1 MFKNSLILLLLMSL
15 GFITTAQTDTDSLDN
30 VRNDIVPPK
39 ENVKQPKQDVNYW
52 FIAGLSAVSEVHNE
66 EEIEGLL
73 GFPDIGFDLYFS
85 RKRPGRVIERG
96 LSIGWQPIGTIDTL
110 VAIDSMPYAQ
120 SLRSLNQMIHLH
132 YTPRITIFRNSKI
145 PIYAEGIVGV
155 KAAALTYQILDE
167 NNAVLHQDVEKF
179 IPTWNLGYAAGA
191 RFKMTDHMYI
201 DVRYARVMTGF
212 LEKIVDVELVDNEL
226 TYATTIWE
234 APVGYF
240 RIGLQAYF

>member
-1 MFKNSLILLLLMSL
+1 MFKKSLTLFFLMGL
-15 GFITTAQTDTDSLDN
+15 GLITTAQTDVDTLKN
-30 VRNDIVPPK
+30 TRNDVAPPK
-39 ENVKQPKQDVNYW
+39 AIVNQPKQNVNYW
-52 FIAGLSAVSEVHNE
+52 FIAGLSTVSEVYNE

-110 VAIDSMPYAQ
+110 VAIDSMPTAH

-132 YTPRITIFRNSKI
+132 YTPRITIFRNAKV
-145 PIYAEGIVGV
+145 PIYAEGIVGI
-155 KAAALTYQILDE
+155 KAAALTYQVLDE

-201 DVRYARVMTGF
+201 DIRYARVTTGF
-212 LEKIVDVELVDNEL
+212 LEKIDDVELVDNQL
-226 TYATTIWE
+226 SYSTSIWE
-234 APVGYF
+234 APVGYL
-240 RIGLQAYF
+240 RIGLQAYY

>member
-1 MFKNSLILLLLMSL
+1 MGL
-15 GFITTAQTDTDSLDN
+15 GLITTAQTDVDTLKN
-30 VRNDIVPPK
+30 TRNDVAPPK
-39 ENVKQPKQDVNYW
+39 AIVNQPKQNVNYW
-52 FIAGLSAVSEVHNE
+52 FIAGLSTVSEVHNE

-110 VAIDSMPYAQ
+110 VAIDSMPTAH

-132 YTPRITIFRNSKI
+132 YTPRITIFRNAKI
-145 PIYAEGIVGV
+145 PIYAEGIVGI
-155 KAAALTYQILDE
+155 KAAALTYQVLDE

-201 DVRYARVMTGF
+201 DIRYARVTTGF
-212 LEKIVDVELVDNEL
+212 LEKIDDVELVDNQL
-226 TYATTIWE
+226 SYSTSIWE

-240 RIGLQAYF
+240 RIGLQAYY